1 MTVLEL
7 REWANK
13 RVQEH
18 QRIMHG
24 KYTTSVVPITRKI
37 KGSSG
42 NSYTLTT
49 FGNGTKTCSCPGFV
63 YRRKC
68 KHLSTT

>member
-1 MTVLEL
+1 MTVAEL
-7 REWANK
+7 REWANR
-13 RVQEH
+13 RVQEDMAN
-18 QRIMHG
+18 RN
-24 KYTTSVVPITRKI
+24 SVYNAVPITRKI

-42 NSYTLTT
+42 NFYTLTT